1 METINCT
8 NCQTSNKASNKYCS
22 SCGYELP
29 KPLLSVVE
37 SQTQEP
43 PSTSSAKKRWLG
55 LAVSA
60 LAFLLSYYAVQEIFF
75 KPPSFDKLM
84 MQVASE
90 INKNCPFMVDQFTR
104 LDNSVALPDNSF
116 QYNYTL
122 VEVTKDEVIIDT
134 VKKYI
139 EPNILNTVKTNP
151 DLKFFRDNKTTL
163 IYNYK
168 DMNGEFVHKFSVT
181 PEMYQ

>member
-1 METINCT
+1 
-8 NCQTSNKASNKYCS
+8 
-22 SCGYELP
+22 
-29 KPLLSVVE
+29 
-37 SQTQEP
+37 
-43 PSTSSAKKRWLG
+43 
-55 LAVSA
+55 
-60 LAFLLSYYAVQEIFF
+60 
-75 KPPSFDKLM
+75 
-84 MQVASE
+84 
-90 INKNCPFMVDQFTR
+90 MVDQFTR